1 MIGPLRRVR
10 DPFFDDGKGARRRR
24 RRLRIEGLVA
34 LTLAIVACGMMVATW
49 IVALAPLGSRIR
61 LG

>member
-1 MIGPLRRVR
+1 MIGRIRRVR

-34 LTLAIVACGMMVATW
+34 LTLAIGACGMMVATW
-49 IVALAPLGSRIR
+49 IVALAPFGSR
-61 LG
+61 LGLH